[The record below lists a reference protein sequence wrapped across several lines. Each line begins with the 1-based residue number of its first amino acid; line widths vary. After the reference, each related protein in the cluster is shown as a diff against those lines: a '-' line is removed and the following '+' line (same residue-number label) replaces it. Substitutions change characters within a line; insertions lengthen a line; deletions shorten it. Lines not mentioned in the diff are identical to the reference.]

1 MIASLC
7 LCLGGGLL
15 LFVLKQSSKTKNKY
29 LETLNRSILVSS
41 MDDSQQALNFSSL
54 TTLNWKKKWQRLWI
68 NLQRY
73 LGQAAL
79 LKIGLFTFSII
90 VLSHFVNTT
99 FFRVNGLFVTLPMCI
114 FSVVT
119 GYLWLANR
127 AKKKFEASFP
137 DALNMLASAVSAG
150 ESIMHAIIFVGQSLD
165 DDVGREFKV
174 MGERLQLGETPDKVF
189 QKSCIRYPYP
199 AFQFFVITLRAN
211 MQRGGQ
217 LKEIITR
224 LNRLIFDSN
233 AIEKKKYA
241 MTSEARTS
249 AKIVGVIPFI
259 FLFMLK
265 YLSPENFDFVMFSDS
280 GKPILYYVL
289 VSELIGMTII
299 WSLMKGVK

>member
-1 MIASLC
+1 MITSLC
-7 LCLGGGLL
+7 LCLGGVLL
-15 LFVLKQSSKTKNKY
+15 LVALKPNRTYKKKY
-29 LETLNRSILVSS
+29 LEHLNRSVLVGS
-41 MDDSQQALNFSSL
+41 MDENQQALNFSSL
-54 TTLNWKKKWQRLWI
+54 TALTWKEKSVRIWK

-73 LGQAAL
+73 LGQRASF
-79 LKIGLFTFSII
+79 KVSLFMISII
-90 VLSHFVNTT
+90 VLSHVVNIT
-99 FFRVNGLFVTLPMCI
+99 FFRTHWFFVSLPVLI
-114 FSVVT
+114 VSALV

-127 AKKKFEASFP
+127 AKKNFEADFP

-165 DDVGREFKV
+165 NDVGREFKL
-174 MGERLQLGETPDKVF
+174 MGERLQLGEMPDKVF
-189 QKSCIRYPYP
+189 KKSCIRYPYP
-199 AFQFFVITLRAN
+199 TFQFFVITLRAN

-241 MTSEARTS
+241 MTSEARAS
-249 AKIVGVIPFI
+249 AKIVGAIPFI
-259 FLFMLK
+259 FLFILQ
-265 YLSPENFDFVMFSDS
+265 YLSPENFEFVMFSDS

>member
-7 LCLGGGLL
+7 VCLGGGLL
-15 LFVLKQSSKTKNKY
+15 LLSLKPSSKTKKKY
-29 LETLNRSILVSS
+29 LEGLNRTVLVSS
-41 MDDSQQALNFSSL
+41 MDDDKQALNFNSL
-54 TTLNWKKKWQRLWI
+54 TTLNWKQKWQRLWF

-73 LGQAAL
+73 LGKGAAL
-79 LKIGLFTFSII
+79 KVGLFMVVIMM
-90 VLSHFVNTT
+90 LSQVVNTT
-99 FFRVNGLFVTLPMCI
+99 FFRVNWLFVSLPMCL
-114 FSVVT
+114 FSSVA
-119 GYLWLANR
+119 GYFWLVKR
-127 AKKKFEASFP
+127 AQKKFEASFP

-150 ESIMHAIIFVGQSLD
+150 DSIMHAIIFVGQSLD
-165 DDVGREFKV
+165 DDVGREFKI

-199 AFQFFVITLRAN
+199 TFQFFVITLRAN

-249 AKIVGVIPFI
+249 AKIVGAIPFI
-259 FLFMLK
+259 FLFMLQ
-265 YLSPENFDFVMFSDS
+265 YLSPENFEFVMFSAS

>member
-7 LCLGGGLL
+7 LCLGGALL
-15 LFVLKQSSKTKNKY
+15 LLVLKPNRINKKKY
-29 LETLNRSILVSS
+29 LEHLNRSVLVSS
-41 MDDSQQALNFSSL
+41 MDENQQALNFSSL
-54 TTLNWKKKWQRLWI
+54 TALSWKQKSNRILKNI
-68 NLQRY
+68 ERY
-73 LGQAAL
+73 LGQGASFKA
-79 LKIGLFTFSII
+79 GLFIISII
-90 VLSHFVNTT
+90 VLSHFINMT
-99 FFRVNGLFVTLPMCI
+99 FFRTHWFFVSPPVLLVSTL
-114 FSVVT
+114 V
-119 GYLWLANR
+119 GYLWLAKR
-127 AKKKFEASFP
+127 AKNNFEASFP

-165 DDVGREFKV
+165 NDVGREFKL

-199 AFQFFVITLRAN
+199 TFQFFVITLRAN

-241 MTSEARTS
+241 MTSEARAS
-249 AKIVGVIPFI
+249 AKIVGAIPFI
-259 FLFMLK
+259 FLFILQ
-265 YLSPENFDFVMFSDS
+265 YLSPENFEFVMFSDS

-289 VSELIGMTII
+289 VSEFIGMTII

>member
-7 LCLGGGLL
+7 LCLGGIL
-15 LFVLKQSSKTKNKY
+15 VLVALKPNQKNKQKY
-29 LETLNRSILVSS
+29 LAHINRSVLVSS
-41 MDDSQQALNFSSL
+41 MDENQQALNFSSL
-54 TTLNWKKKWQRLWI
+54 TALDWKQKTVRLVN
-68 NLQRY
+68 NLKRY
-73 LGQAAL
+73 LGQAAP
-79 LKIGLFTFSII
+79 LKAALFMISII
-90 VLSHFVNTT
+90 ALSLFVNKG
-99 FFRVNGLFVTLPMCI
+99 FFRVHWLFVSVPMLI
-114 FSVVT
+114 VSVVV
-119 GYLWLANR
+119 GYSWLANR
-127 AKKKFEASFP
+127 AKKNFEASFP

-165 DDVGREFKV
+165 NDVGREFKL

-189 QKSCIRYPYP
+189 QKSCVRYPYP
-199 AFQFFVITLRAN
+199 TFQFFVITLRAN

-241 MTSEARTS
+241 MTSEARAS
-249 AKIVGVIPFI
+249 AKIVGAIPFI
-259 FLFMLK
+259 FLFILQ

-289 VSELIGMTII
+289 VSELIGMSII

>member
-7 LCLGGGLL
+7 LCLGGIL
-15 LFVLKQSSKTKNKY
+15 VLVALKPNQKNKQKY
-29 LETLNRSILVSS
+29 LAHINRSVLVSS
-41 MDDSQQALNFSSL
+41 MDENQQALNFSSL
-54 TTLNWKKKWQRLWI
+54 TALDWKQKTVRLVN
-68 NLQRY
+68 NLKRY
-73 LGQAAL
+73 LGQAAP
-79 LKIGLFTFSII
+79 LKAALFMII
-90 VLSHFVNTT
+90 IIALSLFVNKG
-99 FFRVNGLFVTLPMCI
+99 FFRVHWLFVSVPMLI
-114 FSVVT
+114 VSVVV
-119 GYLWLANR
+119 GYSWLANR
-127 AKKKFEASFP
+127 AKKNFEASFP

-165 DDVGREFKV
+165 NDVGREFKL

-189 QKSCIRYPYP
+189 QKSCVRYPYP
-199 AFQFFVITLRAN
+199 TFQFFVITLRAN

-241 MTSEARTS
+241 MTSEARAS
-249 AKIVGVIPFI
+249 AKIVGAIPFI
-259 FLFMLK
+259 FLFILQ
-265 YLSPENFDFVMFSDS
+265 YLSPENFEFVMFSDS

-289 VSELIGMTII
+289 VSELIGMSII

>member
-7 LCLGGGLL
+7 LCLGGILVLL
-15 LFVLKQSSKTKNKY
+15 ALKPNQKNKQKY
-29 LETLNRSILVSS
+29 LAHINRSVLVSS
-41 MDDSQQALNFSSL
+41 MDENQQALNFSSL
-54 TTLNWKKKWQRLWI
+54 TDLDWKQKTVRLVN
-68 NLQRY
+68 NLKRY
-73 LGQAAL
+73 LGQAAP
-79 LKIGLFTFSII
+79 LKAALFMISII
-90 VLSHFVNTT
+90 ALSLFVNKG
-99 FFRVNGLFVTLPMCI
+99 FFRVHWLFVSVPMLI
-114 FSVVT
+114 VSVVV
-119 GYLWLANR
+119 GYSWLANR
-127 AKKKFEASFP
+127 AKKNFEASFP

-165 DDVGREFKV
+165 NDVGREFKL

-189 QKSCIRYPYP
+189 QKSCVRYPYP
-199 AFQFFVITLRAN
+199 TFQFFVITLRAN

-241 MTSEARTS
+241 MTSEARAS
-249 AKIVGVIPFI
+249 AKIVGAIPFI
-259 FLFMLK
+259 FLFILQ
-265 YLSPENFDFVMFSDS
+265 YLSPENFEFVMFSDS

-289 VSELIGMTII
+289 VSELIGMSII

>member
-1 MIASLC
+1 MISSLC
-7 LCLGGGLL
+7 LCLGGFLV
-15 LFVLKQSSKTKNKY
+15 LFILKPNKTNKQKY
-29 LETLNRSILVSS
+29 LAHINRSVLVSS
-41 MDDSQQALNFSSL
+41 MDENQQALNFSSL
-54 TTLNWKKKWQRLWI
+54 TALNWKQKSVRVMN
-68 NLQRY
+68 NLKRY
-73 LGQAAL
+73 LGQAAP
-79 LKIGLFTFSII
+79 LKAALFTISII
-90 VLSHFVNTT
+90 VLSVVVNRS
-99 FFRVNGLFVTLPMCI
+99 FFRVHWLLVSAPMLI
-114 FSVVT
+114 ASAIV

-127 AKKKFEASFP
+127 AKKNFEASFP

-165 DDVGREFKV
+165 NDVGREFKL

-189 QKSCIRYPYP
+189 QKSCVRYPYP

-241 MTSEARTS
+241 MTSEARAS
-249 AKIVGVIPFI
+249 AKIVGAIPFI
-259 FLFMLK
+259 FLFILQ
-265 YLSPENFDFVMFSDS
+265 YLSPENFEFVMFSDS

>member
-7 LCLGGGLL
+7 LCLGGIL
-15 LFVLKQSSKTKNKY
+15 VLVALKPNQKNKQKY
-29 LETLNRSILVSS
+29 LAHINRSVLVSS
-41 MDDSQQALNFSSL
+41 MDENQQALNFSSL
-54 TTLNWKKKWQRLWI
+54 TALDWKQKTVRLVN
-68 NLQRY
+68 NLKRY
-73 LGQAAL
+73 LGQAAP
-79 LKIGLFTFSII
+79 LKAALFMISII
-90 VLSHFVNTT
+90 ALSLFVNKG
-99 FFRVNGLFVTLPMCI
+99 FFRVHWLFVSVPMLI
-114 FSVVT
+114 VSVV
-119 GYLWLANR
+119 GYSWLANR
-127 AKKKFEASFP
+127 AKKNFEASFP

-165 DDVGREFKV
+165 NDVGREFKL

-189 QKSCIRYPYP
+189 QKSCVRYPYP
-199 AFQFFVITLRAN
+199 TFQFFVITLRAN

-241 MTSEARTS
+241 MTSEARAS
-249 AKIVGVIPFI
+249 AKIVGAIPFI
-259 FLFMLK
+259 FLFILQ
-265 YLSPENFDFVMFSDS
+265 YLSPENFEFVMFSDS

-289 VSELIGMTII
+289 VSELIGMSII

>member
-7 LCLGGGLL
+7 LCLGGILVLL
-15 LFVLKQSSKTKNKY
+15 ALKPNQKNKQKY
-29 LETLNRSILVSS
+29 LAHINRSVLVSS
-41 MDDSQQALNFSSL
+41 MDENQQALNFSSL
-54 TTLNWKKKWQRLWI
+54 TALDWKQKTVRLVN
-68 NLQRY
+68 NLKRY
-73 LGQAAL
+73 LGQAAP
-79 LKIGLFTFSII
+79 LKAALFMISII
-90 VLSHFVNTT
+90 ALSLFVNKG
-99 FFRVNGLFVTLPMCI
+99 FFRVHWLFVSVPMLI
-114 FSVVT
+114 VSVVV
-119 GYLWLANR
+119 GYSWLANR
-127 AKKKFEASFP
+127 AKKNFEASFP

-165 DDVGREFKV
+165 NDVGREFKL

-189 QKSCIRYPYP
+189 QKSCVRYPYP
-199 AFQFFVITLRAN
+199 TFQFFVITLRAN

-241 MTSEARTS
+241 MTSEARAS
-249 AKIVGVIPFI
+249 AKIVGAIPFI
-259 FLFMLK
+259 FLFILQ
-265 YLSPENFDFVMFSDS
+265 YLSPENFEFVMFSDS

-289 VSELIGMTII
+289 VSELIGMSII

>member
-7 LCLGGGLL
+7 LCLGGIL
-15 LFVLKQSSKTKNKY
+15 VLVALKPNQKNKQKY
-29 LETLNRSILVSS
+29 LAHINRSVLVSS
-41 MDDSQQALNFSSL
+41 MDENQQALNFSSL
-54 TTLNWKKKWQRLWI
+54 TALDWKQKTVRLVN
-68 NLQRY
+68 NLKRY
-73 LGQAAL
+73 LGQAAP
-79 LKIGLFTFSII
+79 LKAALFMIIII
-90 VLSHFVNTT
+90 VLSLFVNKG
-99 FFRVNGLFVTLPMCI
+99 FFRVHWLFVSVPMLI
-114 FSVVT
+114 VSVVV
-119 GYLWLANR
+119 GYSWLANR
-127 AKKKFEASFP
+127 AKKNFEASFP

-165 DDVGREFKV
+165 NDVGREFKL

-189 QKSCIRYPYP
+189 QKSCVRYPYP
-199 AFQFFVITLRAN
+199 TFQFFVITLRAN

-241 MTSEARTS
+241 MTSEARAS
-249 AKIVGVIPFI
+249 AKIVGAIPFI
-259 FLFMLK
+259 FLFILQ
-265 YLSPENFDFVMFSDS
+265 YLSPENFEFVMFSDS

-289 VSELIGMTII
+289 VSELIGMSII

>member
-7 LCLGGGLL
+7 LCLGGIL
-15 LFVLKQSSKTKNKY
+15 VLVALKPNQKNKQKY
-29 LETLNRSILVSS
+29 LAHINRSVLVSS
-41 MDDSQQALNFSSL
+41 MDENQQALNFSSL
-54 TTLNWKKKWQRLWI
+54 TALDWKQKTVRLVN
-68 NLQRY
+68 NLKRY
-73 LGQAAL
+73 LGQAAP
-79 LKIGLFTFSII
+79 LKAALFMISII
-90 VLSHFVNTT
+90 ALSLFVNKG
-99 FFRVNGLFVTLPMCI
+99 FFRVHWLFVSVPMLI
-114 FSVVT
+114 VSVVV
-119 GYLWLANR
+119 GYSWLANR
-127 AKKKFEASFP
+127 AKKNFEASFP

-165 DDVGREFKV
+165 NDVGREFKL

-189 QKSCIRYPYP
+189 QKSCVRYPYP
-199 AFQFFVITLRAN
+199 TFQFFVITLRAN

-241 MTSEARTS
+241 MTSEARAS
-249 AKIVGVIPFI
+249 AKIVGAIPFI
-259 FLFMLK
+259 FLFILQ
-265 YLSPENFDFVMFSDS
+265 YLSPENFEFVMFSDS

-289 VSELIGMTII
+289 VSELIGMSII